1 MTFEMIQI
9 KNKMKSYSLV
19 ILKGGILVY
28 SLLMLS
34 MCTQTNKPVTTQVP
48 KPNIIYILADQF
60 RAQATGYNGDPNAR
74 TPNLDQLAANSINFK
89 TAVSLSPVCTP
100 YRSALMTGRYP
111 LSTGMFM
118 NDLYLPSEELCMA
131 EIFKDAG
138 YETGYIGKWHLDG
151 HGREAYIPKERRQG
165 FDYWKVLEC
174 THDYNNSYY
183 YANDDT
189 TKLKWEGYDAY
200 AQTKDAQDYIQDQ
213 TKGDKPFILMISYGI
228 PHFPHQSAPPEF
240 KELYPVDSIKL
251 RPNVPEWRQEQ
262 ARAEAQGYYAHSMA
276 LDRCIGEL
284 MKTLEETGEAENTI
298 VVFTADHG
306 EMLGSQGQSTKEKQ
320 RPWDESIR
328 IPFLIRYPAVYGT
341 TGYEVK
347 APLNTPDILPT
358 LLTMSNITIPGS
370 VEGENLTNFIATDS
384 IDDRTA
390 LIMSVYPFAGYHDG
404 DPFRG
409 IRTAQYTYVR
419 NPNGPWLMY
428 DNTNDPYQLK
438 NLVNDPAYSTLQSE
452 LENKLQA
459 KLEERGDTFQDKEQ
473 YLNDWGYEVNSR
485 GGEIPYKSYETR
497 VQSPS
502 YRSK

>member
-1 MTFEMIQI
+1 
-9 KNKMKSYSLV
+9 MKRPANDIYTDLTTTD
-19 ILKGGILVY
+19 LPN
-28 SLLMLS
+28 
-34 MCTQTNKPVTTQVP
+34 QT
-48 KPNIIYILADQF
+48 AF
-60 RAQATGYNGDPNAR
+60 RD
-74 TPNLDQLAANSINFK
+74 
-89 TAVSLSPVCTP
+89 AV
-100 YRSALMTGRYP
+100 A
-111 LSTGMFM
+111 
-118 NDLYLPSEELCMA
+118 
-131 EIFKDAG
+131 
-138 YETGYIGKWHLDG
+138 H
-151 HGREAYIPKERRQG
+151 ERRVELAFENHRW
-165 FDYWKVLEC
+165 FDLVRTGKAIEVMSAYGQIEL
-174 THDYNNSYY
+174 
-183 YANDDT
+183 ANPT
-189 TKLKWEGYDAY
+189 TPPPNFLPY
-200 AQTKDAQDYIQDQ
+200 
-213 TKGDKPFILMISYGI
+213 DKPFILMISYGI

-341 TGYEVK
+341 KGYEVK

-438 NLVNDPAYSTLQSE
+438 NLVNDPAYSTFQSE

-502 YRSK
+502 YRLK